1 MVAIEVRLER
11 SFLLKINVKTNSKEK
26 KIVYN
31 QNTDSWIA
39 IYLISKPIKNK
50 ANKELIRLLSKK
62 LNVSTN
68 QIQIITGLKNENKTI
83 RITFNEDISKS
94 KLLEKLEN

>member
-1 MVAIEVRLER
+1 MAVIEDRLER

-31 QNTDSWIA
+31 QNTDSWIT

-68 QIQIITGLKNENKTI
+68 QIQIIAGLKNENKTI
-83 RITFNEDISKS
+83 RIKFSEDISKL
-94 KLLEKLEN
+94 KLLKKLEN

>member
-1 MVAIEVRLER
+1 MVVIEDRLER

-26 KIVYN
+26 KVVYN
-31 QNTDSWIA
+31 QNTDSWIT
-39 IYLISKPIKNK
+39 IHLISKPIKNK

-68 QIQIITGLKNENKTI
+68 QIQIIAGLKNENKTI
-83 RITFNEDISKS
+83 RIKFYEDISKL
-94 KLLEKLEN
+94 KILKKLEN

>member
-1 MVAIEVRLER
+1 MAVIEDKLER
-11 SFLLKINVKTNSKEK
+11 AFLLKIKVKTNSKEK

-31 QNTDSWIA
+31 QNTDSRIT
-39 IYLISKPIKNK
+39 IHLISKPIKNK

-83 RITFNEDISKS
+83 RIKFSEDISKL
-94 KLLEKLEN
+94 KILKKLEN

>member
-1 MVAIEVRLER
+1 MVAIEVKLER

-31 QNTDSWIA
+31 QNTDSWIT

-83 RITFNEDISKS
+83 RIKFYEDISKL
-94 KLLEKLEN
+94 KLLKKLEN

>member
-1 MVAIEVRLER
+1 MAVIEDRLER

-26 KIVYN
+26 KVVYN
-31 QNTDSWIA
+31 QNTDSWIT

-50 ANKELIRLLSKK
+50 ANKELFRLLSKK

-68 QIQIITGLKNENKTI
+68 QIQIIAGLKNENKTI

>member
-1 MVAIEVRLER
+1 MAVIEDRLER

-31 QNTDSWIA
+31 QNTDSWIK
-39 IYLISKPIKNK
+39 IHLISKPIKNK

-83 RITFNEDISKS
+83 RITFNEDISKP
-94 KLLEKLEN
+94 KLLKKLKN

>member
-1 MVAIEVRLER
+1 MAVIEDRLER

-31 QNTDSWIA
+31 QNTDSWIT

-68 QIQIITGLKNENKTI
+68 QIQIIAGLKNENKTI
-83 RITFNEDISKS
+83 RIKFSEEISKL
-94 KLLEKLEN
+94 KLLKKLEN

>member
-1 MVAIEVRLER
+1 MAVVEDKLER
-11 SFLLKINVKTNSKEK
+11 AFLLKIKVKTNSKEK

-31 QNTDSWIA
+31 QNTDSRI
-39 IYLISKPIKNK
+39 IIHLISKPIKNK

-68 QIQIITGLKNENKTI
+68 QIQIIAGLKSKNKTI
-83 RITFNEDISKS
+83 RIKFYDDISKPILLK
-94 KLLEKLEN
+94 KLKN